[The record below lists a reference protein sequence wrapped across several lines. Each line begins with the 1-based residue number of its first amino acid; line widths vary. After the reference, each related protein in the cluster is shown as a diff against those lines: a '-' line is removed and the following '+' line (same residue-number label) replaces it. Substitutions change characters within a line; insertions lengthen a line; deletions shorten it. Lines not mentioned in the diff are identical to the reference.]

1 MRIELVRA
9 SETLAAAAA
18 AAAAVAAGKSW
29 CIRCS
34 FAFPWLGTAAAAS
47 VQEYR
52 VPSID

>member
-9 SETLAAAAA
+9 SETLAAAA